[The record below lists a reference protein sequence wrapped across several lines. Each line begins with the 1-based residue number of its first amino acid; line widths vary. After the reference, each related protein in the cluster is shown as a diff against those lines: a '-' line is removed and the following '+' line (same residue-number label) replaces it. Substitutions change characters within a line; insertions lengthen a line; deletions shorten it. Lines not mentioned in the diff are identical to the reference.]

1 MIERTL
7 LTTNSQHVIK
17 PAPIQQT
24 FFHRALLETAQQDN
38 HQAPFDPTR
47 TPRAS
52 LFNRQ
57 CSHRRGPRDRNR
69 HRHRIEASLSLNQI
83 GAAVTVIDQETIRN
97 QGAQTLAD
105 LLLGYPGISV
115 SRQGPNGTLT
125 QVRMRGAEANH
136 VLVLIDGVEANDVT
150 QGSEFNFAQFP
161 SIKSSVLRSPVVHK
175 ARCGAVMHWRVSF
188 TSRPV
193 RIQAT
198 SLALPSPLPFGNRD
212 ANRIGIEWG
221 NRWNNHQLNLGFNH
235 CPLQNRTSLESAETR

>member
-1 MIERTL
+1 MT
-7 LTTNSQHVIK
+7 
-17 PAPIQQT
+17 
-24 FFHRALLETAQQDN
+24 ETV
-38 HQAPFDPTR
+38 TV
-47 TPRAS
+47 TAS
-52 LFNRQ
+52 RL
-57 CSHRRGPRDRNR
+57 P
-69 HRHRIEASLSLNQI
+69 LSLNQI
-83 GAAVTVIDQETIRN
+83 GSAVTVIYQETIRN

-161 SIKSSVLRSPVVHK
+161 IDQIERMRSPVVHK

-193 RIQAT
+193 RVQVT
-198 SLALPSPLPFGNRD
+198 SLALPSPLPS
-212 ANRIGIEWG
+212 AIAMQIESVSNG
-221 NRWNNHQLNLGFNH
+221 AIAGTITSLTSGSTTR
-235 CPLQNRTSLESAETR
+235 PLQNRTSLESAANKMVRLNVPQRSASDRISIMR